1 MEVCSPGG
9 KYPRAGAMVNTI
21 DRGLLSETVGGAVES
36 LRKRQD
42 VINNLNV
49 FPVPDGDT
57 GTNFFQTMKAGFERM
72 QADPSTGTGEAARAL
87 ARGALMGSRG
97 NSGVIFSQLL
107 EGVAGALSGVGEPGV
122 DELVQGIDAGVGL
135 AYKSVDKPM
144 EGTMLTV
151 LREVSEGLQST
162 DGQSVSGLM
171 REAYN
176 LACGSLVRTPIEL
189 DVLARYG
196 VVDAGGA
203 GVVAV
208 LEGIVGSLG
217 LDERRFDWDKFGAGP
232 IDGDYSGPRWE
243 MVFSI
248 ECETGDMLELQEAIR
263 SLGDSIVTAGGSS
276 PYRVHIHTN
285 IPRRV
290 LEVAGQFGETYG
302 LEVTRF

>member
-1 MEVCSPGG
+1 MAEI
-9 KYPRAGAMVNTI
+9 I
-21 DRGLLSETVGGAVES
+21 DRKFLSEAVGGAVES
-36 LRKRQD
+36 LRSRRE

-57 GTNFFQTMKAGFERM
+57 GTNFYLTMKAGFEEM
-72 QADPSTGTGEAARAL
+72 EGAPGAKTGEAAKKL

-107 EGVAGALSGVGEPGV
+107 AGVAGALSDARPPGV
-122 DELVQGIDAGVGL
+122 KDLVLGIREGVGL

-151 LREVSEGLQST
+151 LREVSEGLGNT
-162 DGQSVSGLM
+162 DGQSISGLM

-176 LACGSLVRTPIEL
+176 LACCSLVRTPVEL

-208 LEGIVGSLG
+208 LEGIVSSLG
-217 LDERRFDWDKFGAGP
+217 LDERRFDWEKFGAGP
-232 IDGDYSGPRWE
+232 LAHDYSGPRWE
-243 MVFSI
+243 LVFSI
-248 ECETGDMLELQEAIR
+248 DCAGSDILELKKEIR
-263 SLGDSIVTAGGSS
+263 SLGDSIVTAGSS
-276 PYRVHIHTN
+276 PPYRVHIHTN
-285 IPRRV
+285 APRGV
-290 LEVAGQFGETYG
+290 LEVAGEFGCASQ
-302 LEVTRF
+302 LEVMRF